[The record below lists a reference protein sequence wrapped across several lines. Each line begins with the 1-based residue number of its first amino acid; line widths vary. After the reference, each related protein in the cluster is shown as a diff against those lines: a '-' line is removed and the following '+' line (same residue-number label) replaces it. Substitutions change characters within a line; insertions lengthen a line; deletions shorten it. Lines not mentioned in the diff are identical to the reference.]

1 MIIVFA
7 KVAVKEGK
15 KDELLALAKPLMA
28 ATRQEEGNVSY
39 TLFDDRYDPASLMF
53 VEEWE
58 SMEALKKHTTTAHIA
73 EWRQKQKEFL
83 AGPTQIKL
91 YKGEETSF

>member
-15 KDELLALAKPLMA
+15 KDDLLALAKPLMD
-28 ATRQEEGNVSY
+28 ATRQEEGCVSY
-39 TLFDDRYDPASLMF
+39 TLFDDRYDPTCLMF

-58 SMEALKKHTTTAHIA
+58 SKEALKKHTTTPHIA

-83 AGPTQIKL
+83 AGPTQVKI
-91 YKGEETSF
+91 YEARETTL

>member
-15 KDELLALAKPLMA
+15 KDELLALATPLMA
-28 ATRQEEGNVSY
+28 ATRKEEGNVSY
-39 TLFDDRYDPASLMF
+39 TLFDDRFDPHSLMF
-53 VEEWE
+53 VEEWQ
-58 SMEALKKHTTTAHIA
+58 SKEALKKHMTTPHIA

-91 YKGEETSF
+91 YEGQETAL